1 MRWRRD
7 KDQHAAGRAARGEPG
22 GSTGRLPGSEPADT
36 QTAEARPETV
46 STTCRAPVRTATSGT
61 ATPTWKPGNDRWRA
75 KGMTAMKRWQDRIV
89 EPEPGTRPPEYVI
102 ELWVSQEMRERA
114 RRNAAALAESIQAE
128 KKQKRQAGRKQNRE
142 AAQPELE
149 DREAE

>member
-1 MRWRRD
+1 
-7 KDQHAAGRAARGEPG
+7 
-22 GSTGRLPGSEPADT
+22 
-36 QTAEARPETV
+36 
-46 STTCRAPVRTATSGT
+46 
-61 ATPTWKPGNDRWRA
+61 
-75 KGMTAMKRWQDRIV
+75 MKRWQDRIAD
-89 EPEPGTRPPEYVI
+89 PEPGTRPAEYVI

-142 AAQPELE
+142 VAKPELD